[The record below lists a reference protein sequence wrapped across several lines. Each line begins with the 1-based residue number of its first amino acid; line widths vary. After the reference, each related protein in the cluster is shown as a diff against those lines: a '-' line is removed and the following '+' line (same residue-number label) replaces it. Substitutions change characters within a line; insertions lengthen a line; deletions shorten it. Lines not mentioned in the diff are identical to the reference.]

1 MASPKEFTLNKGKCL
16 CEGVQFSVIGSF
28 GEVRYCHC
36 SQCRRVTGSA
46 FSANAKISIESWR
59 INSGE
64 ALIREYENKPGIYR
78 AFCSICG
85 TPVYSKLQSD
95 PQNIRVRLG
104 SFETVKEVDI
114 TGHVWVSS
122 KAPWYSIEGNLPC
135 YMEAIEN

>member
-1 MASPKEFTLNKGKCL
+1 MNKGKCL
-16 CEGVQFSVIGSF
+16 CEGIHFSVLGSF

-46 FSANAKISIESWR
+46 FSANAKISIESWSISR
-59 INSGE
+59 GE
-64 ALIREYENKPGIYR
+64 ELIREYESKPGIYR
-78 AFCSICG
+78 AFCSKCG
-85 TPVYSKLQSD
+85 TPVYSKLLSD

-104 SFETVKEVDI
+104 SFETVKEVYI

-122 KAPWYSIEGNLPC
+122 KAPWYSIESDLPC